1 MLLLFSLQMCAF
13 SVSASLN
20 VLAFLF
26 VNVQLLVLV
35 KRIFFFEHP
44 YLQLFPVLLG
54 WSVLEGVQCLQ
65 SQSKRL
71 LILYGETLTS

>member
-1 MLLLFSLQMCAF
+1 MRFFGL
-13 SVSASLN
+13 SVFIC
-20 VLAFLF
+20 VRFF
-26 VNVQLLVLV
+26 VCECSVAGSRKKN
-35 KRIFFFEHP
+35 FFFEHP
-44 YLQLFPVLLG
+44 FLQLVPVLLG